1 MKKIVGALDE
11 YFNRAI
17 NLTDEFFL
25 LEFFLLELLTK
36 TLNRRTFHQFV
47 NFCMYGLFTVFKSLK
62 NKTQTVPR
70 CPYQDAKQLLLL
82 NCILETFAEE
92 CLEKCKH
99 AV

>member
-25 LEFFLLELLTK
+25 LEFFLLELINKNIKPT
-36 TLNRRTFHQFV
+36 
-47 NFCMYGLFTVFKSLK
+47 NFSPICKFLHLRLFTVFKSLK